1 MSRETDSSNPAGNE
15 PGEPKTE
22 TTLTTRIRI
31 NIPGSRPIPPVVM
44 RKPVSEEEVRAE
56 EGAPAPDAAGPPT
69 PPSGTAAPEAG
80 AGGRETS
87 SWFAPRKPPS
97 GPPPLD
103 EQQAPAAGPVSP
115 QQTPP
120 GGTDTAQLP
129 GFPAGERSAQGQP
142 SPAQAPPPQS
152 PQPPPHGRPA
162 GPTTGAT
169 GDMPLLPPEFTVD
182 GAGQQPPGPP
192 SVLAPPPG
200 ARFDTY
206 GGSAPH
212 GTPQLNDAHD
222 AHDAHDPHR
231 PGGEGPRSDAPRPG
245 VGDTA
250 PGGIPAVSG
259 AGEAA
264 PDPFAESAPPTPP
277 ASNQAPAASRP
288 PARKGRSKLTLVGVV
303 AVGVLG
309 IAYGAG
315 LLMNHADVPN
325 GTTVL
330 GVDIGGTTK
339 AEAVASLERRIGDRA
354 TEPLT
359 LDVGG
364 TPHELK
370 PSVAGLSFDAETTVA
385 GAAGREYNPI
395 AVIGSLVG
403 GEHPAEPVFTVD
415 EEKLRAALA
424 ELGGGEG
431 GAQDGMIRFENGEP
445 VVVEGRA
452 RQAVD
457 PEQAA
462 ETVEA
467 AYRERAATGEN
478 AVIELSVGEQ
488 TPQVTDAEFERAI
501 QEFGEPAMSGLVTV
515 RAGTAEISFSPERS
529 LPKFLSMRPTPDG
542 TLVDHYDLEALEELY
557 GSTFDGVLVTR
568 GDGSSTPVTPE
579 DVAGV
584 LRTALLETDP
594 AQRVGVIELDG
605 Q

>member
-44 RKPVSEEEVRAE
+44 RKPVSEEEVRAD

-69 PPSGTAAPEAG
+69 PPSGTPAPEAG
-80 AGGRETS
+80 AAGRETS
-87 SWFAPRKPPS
+87 SWFAPRKPPA
-97 GPPPLD
+97 GPPPPD

-115 QQTPP
+115 QPTPP
-120 GGTDTAQLP
+120 RGTDTT
-129 GFPAGERSAQGQP
+129 QP
-142 SPAQAPPPQS
+142 QAPPPS
-152 PQPPPHGRPA
+152 PHGGPA

-200 ARFDTY
+200 AQFDTY
-206 GGSAPH
+206 GEPAPH
-212 GTPQLNDAHD
+212 GTPQLDDAHD
-222 AHDAHDPHR
+222 AQHDAH
-231 PGGEGPRSDAPRPG
+231 RPG

-259 AGEAA
+259 PGEPA

-277 ASNQAPAASRP
+277 APRPAPAASRP
-288 PARKGRSKLTLVGVV
+288 PAKKGRSKLTLVGVAV
-303 AVGVLG
+303 VGVLG

-339 AEAVASLERRIGDRA
+339 EEAVASLERRIGDRA

-385 GAAGREYNPI
+385 GVSGREYDPI

-424 ELGGGEG
+424 ELGGGG
-431 GAQDGMIRFENGEP
+431 GDAREGMIRFENGEP
-445 VVVEGRA
+445 VVVEGGA

-462 ETVEA
+462 ETVED
-467 AYRERAATGEN
+467 AYRQRAATGDN
-478 AVIELSVGEQ
+478 AVIELPVGEQ
-488 TPQVTDAEFERAI
+488 TPQVTDAEFERALE
-501 QEFGEPAMSGLVTV
+501 EFAEPAMSGLVTV
-515 RAGTAEISFSPERS
+515 RAGAAEISFSPERS
-529 LPKFLSMRPTPDG
+529 LPKFLSMRATPDG
-542 TLVDHYDLEALEELY
+542 KLVDHYDLEALEELY

-584 LRTALLETDP
+584 LRTALLQTDP